1 MKSPLLDLHLSKG
14 LGDSI
19 CATPSLRKLYYAY
32 GKKISVLTE
41 HPIIFK
47 NNPYVDKVFNSRE
60 ISRER
65 STLKEKYLLVSHLAC
80 SRSKKT

>member
-32 GKKISVLTE
+32 GKKISVLTD
-41 HPIIFK
+41 HVTIFDQEK
-47 NNPYVDKVFNSRE
+47 PELNFIKTYTRTPKDKIYIFPDSRHAIE
-60 ISRER
+60 
-65 STLKEKYLLVSHLAC
+65 
-80 SRSKKT
+80 

>member
-32 GKKISVLTE
+32 GKKISVLTD
-41 HPIIFK
+41 HVTIFK
-47 NNPYVDKVFNSRE
+47 NKLRKFYRYIKSIFNRQ
-60 ISRER
+60 
-65 STLKEKYLLVSHLAC
+65 LPMYP
-80 SRSKKT
+80 

>member
-47 NNPYVDKVFNSRE
+47 NNP
-60 ISRER
+60 
-65 STLKEKYLLVSHLAC
+65 
-80 SRSKKT
+80 

>member
-32 GKKISVLTE
+32 GKKISVLTD
-41 HPIIFK
+41 HPYINLRISSC
-47 NNPYVDKVFNSRE
+47 PFNSFCLFSSDR
-60 ISRER
+60 
-65 STLKEKYLLVSHLAC
+65 
-80 SRSKKT
+80 